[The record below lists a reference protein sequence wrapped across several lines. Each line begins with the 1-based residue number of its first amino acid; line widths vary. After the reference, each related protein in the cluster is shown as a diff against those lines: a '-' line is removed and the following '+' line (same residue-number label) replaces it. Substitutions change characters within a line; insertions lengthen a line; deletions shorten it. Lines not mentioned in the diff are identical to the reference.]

1 MYAWKLAMG
10 FILILDKPRIVV
22 AVARVAAL
30 TVFWKFLFQKLEEKK
45 KKKNV
50 KWGVAGDRA

>member
-1 MYAWKLAMG
+1 VDVCPEDGYGLHFDTKQAADCRG
-10 FILILDKPRIVV
+10 CGS
-22 AVARVAAL
+22 VAAL
-30 TVFWKFLFQKLEEKK
+30 TVFWKFLFQKLEKK